1 MNQGNIFYNYRV
13 KVDLKKFIE
22 EFNFNFDAA
31 FDETSTNESIYLTLV
46 KPLVHAAMNGTKI
59 TCFAYG

>member
-13 KVDLKKFIE
+13 KVDLTKFIE

-31 FDETSTNESIYLTLV
+31 FDETSTNESIYL
-46 KPLVHAAMNGTKI
+46 
-59 TCFAYG
+59 